1 MTSRAPDGVITVRTR
16 VLFAIAALVA
26 FSAVAYF
33 SFRGGD
39 QTPPPRVLVA
49 EAPVQ
54 AAPETPIAEPSP
66 TPPAPP
72 PEPNSAIPYRD
83 LTKTAATRNE
93 VIYTVSA
100 MGEPMEVHPDGTVV
114 IHNHKKVF
122 TFADGRQEVRYARIT
137 AKPGWIPLSGLQIP
151 AEDATASK

>member
-1 MTSRAPDGVITVRTR
+1 MSTRSR

-26 FSAVAYF
+26 VSAVAYL
-33 SFRGGD
+33 SFRGAD
-39 QTPPPRVLVA
+39 DTPRPRTLVA

-54 AAPETPIAEPSP
+54 AAPEAPLPAA
-66 TPPAPP
+66 PPAPAPAAP
-72 PEPNSAIPYRD
+72 PAEPTSAIPYKD
-83 LTKTAATRNE
+83 LTRTAATRNE

-137 AKPGWIPLSGLQIP
+137 AKPGWIPLSGLKIP
-151 AEDATASK
+151 GEDAATASK